1 MITYR
6 KNLYKTIVIL
16 FILFINFLFCKQQET
31 ITTTE
36 QPSPQDSTRAN
47 VQEIMLNNQSEFEK
61 NFDSLM
67 ELIKEKE
74 AELKKAEQK
83 LKRRSAE
90 IKEKE
95 QQLAKIETEIRQ
107 FRKVTYFILVIG
119 LVLVF
124 IGLTLIFLR
133 RKSEPNRP
141 KVAKS

>member
-1 MITYR
+1 MIIYR
-6 KNLYKTIVIL
+6 KTFYKTIVIL
-16 FILFINFLFCKQQET
+16 FILFINFSFCKQRET
-31 ITTTE
+31 ITIKE
-36 QPSPQDSTRAN
+36 QPAPQDSTRAN

-67 ELIKEKE
+67 QLIKEKE
-74 AELKKAEQK
+74 AELKKAELK

-95 QQLAKIETEIRQ
+95 QQLAKIEAEIRH

-124 IGLTLIFLR
+124 IGLTLIFL
-133 RKSEPNRP
+133 
-141 KVAKS
+141 

>member
-6 KNLYKTIVIL
+6 KNLYKMIVIF

-31 ITTTE
+31 ITITE
-36 QPSPQDSTRAN
+36 QPAPQDSTRAN

-83 LKRRSAE
+83 LKRRSTE
-90 IKEKE
+90 INEKE

-133 RKSEPNRP
+133 RKSEPNQS

>member
-1 MITYR
+1 MINYR
-6 KNLYKTIVIL
+6 KNLYKTIVII
-16 FILFINFLFCKQQET
+16 FILFINFLFCQQQEKIT
-31 ITTTE
+31 IAE
-36 QPSPQDSTRAN
+36 QPAPQDSTRAN

-83 LKRRSAE
+83 LKIRSAE

-95 QQLAKIETEIRQ
+95 QQLAKIETEIKQ

-119 LVLVF
+119 LILVF

-133 RKSEPNRP
+133 RKSEPRQS